1 MSESPKYKIT
11 KVVDGKRVEPLPPKV
26 VHLTNADFF
35 RVAEYGLY
43 ALKQKKNDY
52 VYASIQYN
60 DKYPE
65 TLSKNQI
72 DFLTDLFRGVD
83 EHLNKHPLLEKSKH
97 RFTKTLRLNVSKLAE
112 TYQAY
117 QDKLK
122 SIKLPPDLAKPSK
135 DLINFVLEFSETF
148 HFIDNLIMDINK
160 IRNRPADFKQRIAV
174 DEIIKEFQARNKKP
188 KYPNYP
194 YVMNSL
200 NSITGSP
207 KLKLSVRQYGNFKI
221 WRDRGT
227 YWWFIQPPK
236 SALSKT

>member
-11 KVVDGKRVEPLPPKV
+11 KVVDGKRVDPPQPKE

-35 RVAEYGLY
+35 RVAKFGLY
-43 ALKQKKNDY
+43 ELIQKKNDY
-52 VYASIQYN
+52 VNANIQYN

-65 TLSKNQI
+65 TLTKNQI
-72 DFLTDLFRGVD
+72 DFLTDLFQGVD
-83 EHLNKHPLLEKSKH
+83 SYLNKHPLLNMSKH
-97 RFTKTLRLNVSKLAE
+97 RFTKTLRLNVKKLVE
-112 TYQAY
+112 TYQIY
-117 QDKLK
+117 EGSLK
-122 SIKLPPDLAKPSK
+122 TIMLPPDLAKPSK

-148 HFIDNLIMDINK
+148 HFIDNLITDK

-174 DEIIKEFQARNKKP
+174 DEIIKEFQARNKTT

-207 KLKLSVRQYGNFKI
+207 KLKLSARQYGNFKI

>member
-1 MSESPKYKIT
+1 MVKLHELPST
-11 KVVDGKRVEPLPPKV
+11 KVEMGVKPPPPPPE
-26 VHLTNADFF
+26 LITYTNADFF
-35 RVAEYGLY
+35 RVAKYGLY
-43 ALKQKKNDY
+43 ELIQKKNDY
-52 VYASIQYN
+52 VNTNIQYN

-72 DFLTDLFRGVD
+72 DFLTDLFQGVD
-83 EHLNKHPLLEKSKH
+83 SYLNKHPLLDMSKH
-97 RFTKTLRLNVSKLAE
+97 RFTKTLRLNVKKLVE
-112 TYQAY
+112 TFQAY
-117 QDKLK
+117 QERLK
-122 SIKLPPDLAKPSK
+122 GLRLPSDLLKASK
-135 DLINFVLEFSETF
+135 ELINFVIEFSETF
-148 HFIDNLIMDINK
+148 HFIDNLITDK

-200 NSITGSP
+200 NSIAGSP
-207 KLKLSVRQYGNFKI
+207 KLKLSARQYGNFKI